1 MDGIIISCSST
12 ASSHKN
18 IIHSHTKSH
27 HQTALENKNEDN
39 VEEIGSS
46 HTRSASQDVDMHL
59 GGRLNPMFI
68 PSVSLIIIYFLVC
81 LIMRTCGVYCTMS
94 CYKNSSFL

>member
-18 IIHSHTKSH
+18 IIPSHIKSH
-27 HQTALENKNEDN
+27 HQAALEIKNEHN
-39 VEEIGSS
+39 VEEIGSG
-46 HTRSASQDVDMHL
+46 HARNASSDVDMHM

-68 PSVSLIIIYFLVC
+68 PSVSLV
-81 LIMRTCGVYCTMS
+81 
-94 CYKNSSFL
+94 